1 MRSLPCLALL
11 CVFVVFSSTCQA
23 EDLLMRSCSELIYM
37 AENFQH
43 DLRAIDA
50 VYGSAV
56 EAGNMDRIKNYK
68 LRKGAV
74 RKELDGVMKAID
86 VKGCVKK

>member
-1 MRSLPCLALL
+1 MRSLPCLAIL
-11 CVFVVFSSTCQA
+11 CVLVAFSSTCQA
-23 EDLLMRSCSELIYM
+23 EDLLVKSCPALIHM

-68 LRKGAV
+68 LRRGAV
-74 RKELDGVMKAID
+74 RKELDSVMRAID

>member
-1 MRSLPCLALL
+1 
-11 CVFVVFSSTCQA
+11 
-23 EDLLMRSCSELIYM
+23 M